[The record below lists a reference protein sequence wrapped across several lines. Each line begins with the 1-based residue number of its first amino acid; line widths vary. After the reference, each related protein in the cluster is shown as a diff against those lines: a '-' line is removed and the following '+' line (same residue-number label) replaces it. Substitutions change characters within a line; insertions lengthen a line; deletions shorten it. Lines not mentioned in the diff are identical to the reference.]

1 MAQYSGPERIRTGTG
16 AQFRKVIDL
25 SSSTRALTTDESG
38 ALCVFNLATG
48 VDVTLPPI
56 ISADD
61 VGTWFEFVSGLVA
74 STESYTVTAAAG
86 DLLIG
91 RVLVQD
97 TDTANT
103 ITSYAPD
110 ASDDLII
117 TFSDTADLVGGRV
130 IVEAVSLTRWMV
142 SGTLFHTGNAAT
154 PFS

>member
-1 MAQYSGPERIRTGTG
+1 MAQYSGPERIKNN
-16 AQFRKVIDL
+16 APQFRNVIDL
-25 SSSTRALTTDESG
+25 SASTRTLTGDESG
-38 ALCVFNLATG
+38 SLCVFNLATG
-48 VDVTLPPI
+48 VDVTLPGI
-56 ISADD
+56 ISAED
-61 VGTWFEFVSGLVA
+61 VGMWFEFVSGLVA
-74 STESYTVTAAAG
+74 STESYTVTALAG

-117 TFSDTADLVGGRV
+117 TFSDTADLVGGSV
-130 IVEAVSLTRWMV
+130 IVQAVSLTRWMV
-142 SGTLFHTGNAAT
+142 RGTLFCTGNAAT